1 MKRSILLL
9 LSWVLTIGYLIVL
22 LISFSYVG
30 KGTETGPLAQGL
42 VFIIMIPHLI
52 VVLLALIFNI
62 LGWALK
68 SRGFALTCA
77 ILYTVGM
84 VFFPPFFY
92 FLLIQMILSYVGFAL
107 TKKPVLFVQT
117 V

>member
-1 MKRSILLL
+1 MKKSILLL
-9 LSWVLTIGYLIVL
+9 LSWMLTIGYLIVL
-22 LISFSYVG
+22 FINFTNIG
-30 KGTETGPLAQGL
+30 KGTETSALAQGV
-42 VFIIMIPHLI
+42 VFVIMIPHLI

-92 FLLIQMILSYVGFAL
+92 FLIIQMILSYVGFAL
-107 TKKPVLFVQT
+107 TKKPILLVQT